1 MEDEFL
7 AKTLKRIFDE
17 CQEAQNREDVSN
29 VATTLVEEFNQLLD
43 DYKEKY
49 PNHDIIQSIEK
60 AGFSGWGDGIA
71 HAKNVQKVKQNCLK
85 IADALEL
92 DTDDFREP
100 ATSGGFTTIHF
111 EANQSVEQSVS
122 VQNIIEMINMQ
133 MMPEESKEELK
144 DVVEEFSQEIEE
156 EDPDKNKLESLLDT
170 ARDHKPGIALQL
182 GGLALQNGV
191 DVLLGAI

>member
-1 MEDEFL
+1 MKDKFL

-29 VATTLVEEFNQLLD
+29 VATTLVEEFNQLLV

-49 PNHDIIQSIEK
+49 PNNNIIQSIEK
-60 AGFSGWGDGIA
+60 AGFSGWADGTA
-71 HAKNVQKVKQNCLK
+71 HPRNVQKVKQNCLK

-92 DTDDFREP
+92 DTEDFREP
-100 ATSGGFTTIHF
+100 ATSGSFATIHF

-144 DVVEEFSQEIEE
+144 RIVEDFSQEIEK
-156 EDPDKNKLESLLDT
+156 EDPDKNKLKSLINT
-170 ARDHKPGIALQL
+170 ARDHKPDIALQL

-191 DVLLGAI
+191 DILLGAA